1 MKIAILVPTIKPGG
15 AEKQAALLGS
25 ILRRSHEVHFI
36 SFYGMTDSSESI
48 LHLLRNAGVAT
59 YFLEGSTWE
68 KCRKLY
74 DLMKDNHI
82 EVAFNYLTYPD
93 CVGAMVERMA
103 GVRTIYNGIRNS
115 RLPFP
120 KLVMEWL
127 AHNFIADYT
136 IFNCHSGADYFISRG
151 YKRNKAIVIPNC
163 FPDISKPIARS
174 EREVKTIITVARFE
188 MQKDYLTAIRAIAA
202 LKQVRNDFRFTII
215 GHGALEHQIRDW
227 VKQHDIEDL
236 TTIHVAPDNV
246 QEILK
251 EADIY
256 ISTSLFEG
264 TSNSIMEA
272 LNWSIPVVATDV
284 GDNRYLV
291 EDGKN
296 GFLTQ
301 VSDSNAVA
309 DRLAFLLENDEQR
322 CEMGRYGNQILHRY
336 SVENFENSYES
347 LLMPCKK
354 S

>member
-48 LHLLRNAGVAT
+48 LSLLRNADVAT
-59 YFLEGSTWE
+59 YFLEGSTWD

-74 DLMKDNHI
+74 NILKDNHI

-93 CVGAMVERMA
+93 CVGALVEKVA

-136 IFNCHSGADYFISRG
+136 IFNCHSGADHFISKG
-151 YKRNKAIVIPNC
+151 YAKSKTIVIPNC
-163 FPDISKPIARS
+163 FPDISEPVVRS
-174 EREVKTIITVARFE
+174 EREFKTIITVARFE
-188 MQKDYLTAIRAIAA
+188 RQKDYLTAIRAMAE
-202 LKQVRNDFRFTII
+202 LKQMRNDFRFTII
-215 GHGALEHQIRDW
+215 GHGVLEHQIRDW
-227 VKQHDIEDL
+227 VKLHGIEDL

-296 GFLTQ
+296 GFLTH
-301 VSDSNAVA
+301 VGDSNAVA

-322 CEMGRYGNQILHRY
+322 CVMGRYGNRILHRY
-336 SVENFENSYES
+336 SVENFEDRYES
-347 LLMPCKK
+347 LLRTGKK